1 MIHWKTYWQYKCCQ
15 CTKNF
20 TNQGAVPIE
29 IKTGL
34 RQSQRKYKWSMIC
47 GKTLKLCMLEYI
59 FKWGAWMHIQTKGL
73 VCIFKWG
80 TCFTFQTGKDG
91 KDYSSVLTRFQES
104 KWTLNTL
111 GEWKSGTLG
120 RAVWQ
125 WILRL
130 LSIYAKGYSLQCG
143 YDIFTEHQPRARS
156 SAECRGCDGW
166 RMGENIPPALPPE
179 RHSHLCPLGLCYLH
193 MGTDAWTGHRPWQPS
208 AGWPHRGHR
217 QLPWAWRGRT
227 RQCPVK
233 ASWRKSHLSQ
243 DEEDCQR

>member
-1 MIHWKTYWQYKCCQ
+1 
-15 CTKNF
+15 
-20 TNQGAVPIE
+20 
-29 IKTGL
+29 
-34 RQSQRKYKWSMIC
+34 MIC

-143 YDIFTEHQPRARS
+143 YDIFTERQLRARS
-156 SAECRGCDGW
+156 SAECRGCDGS

-193 MGTDAWTGHRPWQPS
+193 MGTDAWTGHGHGSPVLDDHTEGTDNCPEPGEAGPGS
-208 AGWPHRGHR
+208 AQWR
-217 QLPWAWRGRT
+217 LPGG
-227 RQCPVK
+227 
-233 ASWRKSHLSQ
+233 SHISAKMKKIVSGSHV
-243 DEEDCQR
+243 